1 MKLTGGGTQTRQTH
15 GELRLPAMFQQIL
28 RVRGQ
33 RERFLLPPAKPEEC
47 ADSKPAKSR
56 GVTALRAIE
65 PPVEIAFRS
74 RGEQVRVSLAIV
86 CLLVNHQPFHSGFHD
101 RKII

>member
-33 RERFLLPPAKPEEC
+33 GERFLLPPAKPEER

-65 PPVEIAFRS
+65 PPVEIAFRPG
-74 RGEQVRVSLAIV
+74 RMQVRVSLAIV
-86 CLLVNHQPFHSGFHD
+86 RSLVNHEPFRAGFHD
-101 RKII
+101 RKI

>member
-1 MKLTGGGTQTRQTH
+1 MKLTGGWTQSRQTH

-65 PPVEIAFRS
+65 PPVEIAFRP
-74 RGEQVRVSLAIV
+74 RAVQVRIRLAIV
-86 CLLVNHQPFHSGFHD
+86 RFLVNHEPFRPGFHD
-101 RKII
+101 RK